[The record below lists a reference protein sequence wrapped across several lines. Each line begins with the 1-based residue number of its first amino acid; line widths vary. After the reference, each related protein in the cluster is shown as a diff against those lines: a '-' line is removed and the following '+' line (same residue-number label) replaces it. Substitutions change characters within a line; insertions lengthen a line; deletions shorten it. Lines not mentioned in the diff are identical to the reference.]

1 MELAASSTSRL
12 ASPPRRRRSTPRRP
26 WSRRASSSRAPGPRA
41 GAPSRSTM
49 RGRAP
54 TSPTRSSSMS
64 RSSPLHP
71 HLRRRRLST
80 SSASPSRPWRLRFQ
94 SRLHPLSRHVATRQR
109 RRTAAQGCAGSSR
122 PGMSQPGRPR
132 AASRGAHLAPVRGR
146 SEVRGGDGSG
156 RWWEAEDGAM
166 GRRRISATARR
177 PALAA
182 THQRASQAR
191 QRRPSGA
198 AAAAAPGAAA
208 APSRR
213 GDGGLQARR
222 RRPPGAEAAGD
233 RRGGGGRLAR
243 GTAGVGAPPNPSPSR
258 PLGHWLLGRPERPDR
273 PRRPARHPLPPWTQ
287 SGGGPK
293 SRLSR
298 PTAQ

>member
-1 MELAASSTSRL
+1 
-12 ASPPRRRRSTPRRP
+12 
-26 WSRRASSSRAPGPRA
+26 
-41 GAPSRSTM
+41 
-49 RGRAP
+49 
-54 TSPTRSSSMS
+54 MS

-80 SSASPSRPWRLRFQ
+80 SSASPSRPWRLRSQ

-166 GRRRISATARR
+166 GWRRISATARQ
-177 PALAA
+177 PAPAA

-191 QRRPSGA
+191 QRRQLQAQRRRP
-198 AAAAAPGAAA
+198 PGAAA

-222 RRPPGAEAAGD
+222 RRPPGSC
-233 RRGGGGRLAR
+233 GGGG
-243 GTAGVGAPPNPSPSR
+243 GVSPNPSPSR
-258 PLGHWLLGRPERPDR
+258 PLGHWLLGRPDRPDR
-273 PRRPARHPLPPWTQ
+273 PRRPARWPCPLLDPNRRW
-287 SGGGPK
+287 SEIEIV
-293 SRLSR
+293 SAHR
-298 PTAQ
+298 PIRFTIFSISISA